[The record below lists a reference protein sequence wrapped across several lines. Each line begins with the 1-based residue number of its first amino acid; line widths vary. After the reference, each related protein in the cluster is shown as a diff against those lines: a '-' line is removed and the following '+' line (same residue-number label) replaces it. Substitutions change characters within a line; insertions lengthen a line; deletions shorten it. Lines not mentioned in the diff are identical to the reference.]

1 MGPFGRNAYKG
12 GNARNVPVYD
22 VNPCKSYTFHEGSY
36 LWKSSQKLTF
46 INNLGKIR
54 RK

>member
-1 MGPFGRNAYKG
+1 MGSFGENAYKG
-12 GNARNVPVYD
+12 GNVRNVPVYD
-22 VNPCKSYTFHEGSY
+22 VTPCQSYTFHEGSP
-36 LWKSSQKLTF
+36 LGKSSPKLTF